1 MIKMDSFPQFFLD
14 KNTENI
20 NTQAPLNILVIGKVS
35 TGKSS
40 LLNALLG
47 RSRKNSPF
55 KVRAESGVTQALE
68 VYQVNPYLRLIDAP
82 GLDDITG
89 KDRHFFLYS
98 IDVGILVV
106 EGSADARQKS
116 HLDRLREHCPKV
128 VVVLNKIDQFDK
140 WQPFV
145 LERVIKQWQ
154 EALDLEQIFPTCTF
168 GFDPELDFA
177 MNLDLRGIEALKAE
191 LENLLR
197 ERWQQKYRP
206 IPLSTLVGIISPT
219 IRSIGEAGNTP
230 RRSPFIPG
238 LLAIALA
245 ELYYQYHQTN
255 LTGEQVYQILQRVPQ
270 IGFCWQNDAPQ
281 FLLTPDRLRL
291 TIIDSLDLLLGAV
304 EQWSQ
309 GRELTNLS
317 RREMIQREI
326 GEELPTNWTKTIEVL
341 LQEVLSLPY

>member
-1 MIKMDSFPQFFLD
+1 MVKMDSFPQFFLD
-14 KNTENI
+14 NNTGNI
-20 NTQAPLNILVIGKVS
+20 NTHPPLNILVIGKVS

-40 LLNALLG
+40 LLNSLLG

-55 KVRAESGVTQALE
+55 KVRAESGVTQTLE

-82 GLDDITG
+82 GLDDIT
-89 KDRHFFLYS
+89 KEERDFFLYP
-98 IDVGILVV
+98 IDIGILVV

-116 HLDRLREHCPKV
+116 YLDRLREHCPKV

-154 EALDLEQIFPTCTF
+154 DALDLEQIFPTCTF

-177 MNLDLRGIEALKAE
+177 MNLDLRGIEPLKAE

-206 IPLSTLVGIISPT
+206 IPLSTLVGIVSPT
-219 IRSIGEAGNTP
+219 IRSISEAGNVP

-238 LLAIALA
+238 LLAIALV

-270 IGFCWQNDAPQ
+270 IGFAWQKDNQ
-281 FLLTPDRLRL
+281 FLLAPDRLRL
-291 TIIDSLDLLLGAV
+291 TIIDSLDLLLGAI

-309 GRELTNLS
+309 GRELGNLS
-317 RREMIQREI
+317 RKELIEREL
-326 GEELPTNWTKTIEVL
+326 GDELPTNWTKPIEVL
-341 LQEVLSLPY
+341 LQKVLSLPC